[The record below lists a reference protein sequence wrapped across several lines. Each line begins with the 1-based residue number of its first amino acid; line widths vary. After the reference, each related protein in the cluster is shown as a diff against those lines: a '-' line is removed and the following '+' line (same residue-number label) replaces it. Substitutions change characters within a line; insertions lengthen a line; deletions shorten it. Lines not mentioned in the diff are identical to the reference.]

1 MRHLSSLPLTRST
14 RVRKRRW
21 NVCAGAGGRTGG
33 GRLRGSVSL
42 ALGATFDTSR
52 MDRPRR
58 AHRVD
63 AVRERDERELEVL
76 GAVEEA
82 LHALNPLVVARDAV
96 KRDGVE
102 VERWPYDKTRSIL
115 YAALTPSRPAAG
127 GRVEEGVDLRA
138 ELDGGAE

>member
-1 MRHLSSLPLTRST
+1 
-14 RVRKRRW
+14 
-21 NVCAGAGGRTGG
+21 
-33 GRLRGSVSL
+33 
-42 ALGATFDTSR
+42 

-102 VERWPYDKTRSIL
+102 VEPLAVRQDAQHLVRRL
-115 YAALTPSRPAAG
+115 DAVAARGG